1 MASDPSR
8 PLLRL
13 REARA
18 LTRTVRGRNARFP
31 TDFDRSRQ
39 QRVIAP
45 KFERLERAIA
55 LGRDAV
61 IELQDDPSALA
72 PDTLV
77 VFEIQSSLVTF
88 ADAVNAIPGLEL
100 ITEDD
105 GDISDEDG
113 EVLDGHYYAVFTDE
127 RALRELLALWHR
139 WSNGEALPAS
149 QRAWAKIFACLC
161 DLRRWGPR
169 DRVSTVH
176 ADAIRRAVEHLNEG
190 EAVHLELEM
199 TFRRGAA
206 ADAARARIRG
216 ELAEFVATE
225 INSVRYEEFAF
236 DALLVEVSPAGAIAI
251 ADRLQ
256 SSLAGLKDTFRIR
269 PQSVGYGTS
278 GDDRD
283 TAAPRNDDPA
293 RGQPIA
299 ALFDGVPLSNH
310 PYLVQRLTIDD
321 PDDIT
326 QQSIGSRFHG
336 TAMASIVIYGD
347 LNRNS
352 EAARRPIY
360 VRPLMADTDNVPDRD
375 NERTLPNRILVDDLV
390 RAVRRIKVGQEG
402 LPPQAPEVVVIN
414 LSFGIPDLIFDG
426 TMSPLARCLDW
437 LAWEY
442 GVLFVI
448 SAGNCSGPL
457 TVGAFPDEA
466 SFIAASNNDRTEAVL
481 SALRDVRI
489 NQSLLS
495 PAEAM
500 NALTVGALHADEIGT
515 AATIGQSY
523 DPLPNGRLPSLLSRM
538 GLGYGRSAK
547 PDLVAPGGR
556 LRVQLRPLERPVV
569 FSRHVRPSRLGG
581 LRVAGGMDTAGPQLS
596 WSGATSAAA
605 AVTTHALHKVHDALE
620 EGYGDTFLN
629 LPDAHRA
636 LLLKALVVHRAQRP
650 TDELERIERVFGSGQ
665 DRHASLQKADIA
677 SLFGFGEL
685 DEDSSTSCAFNRATG
700 WATGELRENGGLAF
714 SFPLPEGLVGQR
726 VTKAITATVCWFSPI
741 FPGRQGYKAIRLVV
755 DEQEPTFGPLIA
767 SLGTKAS
774 SMQLDSNGTRRGTV
788 YHRRWDGQRAANF
801 QLGTA
806 LEIKVSR
813 MPNIAA
819 NTAELVP
826 FALAVTIETDANI
839 PIYEQVLNLIDV
851 RLRPRIRQPVVA

>member
-1 MASDPSR
+1 LEFA
-8 PLLRL
+8 
-13 REARA
+13 
-18 LTRTVRGRNARFP
+18 
-31 TDFDRSRQ
+31 RQ

-45 KFERLERAIA
+45 KFDRLERAFEQ
-55 LGRDAV
+55 GREAV

-77 VFEIQSSLVTF
+77 VFEVQSSLVTF
-88 ADAVNAIPGLEL
+88 AEAVNAIPGLEL
-100 ITEDD
+100 VSEED
-105 GDISDEDG
+105 GDITDE
-113 EVLDGHYYAVFTDE
+113 ENEILDGHYYAVFTDE
-127 RALRELLALWHR
+127 QALRELLSLWRR
-139 WSNGEALPAS
+139 WSNGEALPAP
-149 QRAWAKIFACLC
+149 QRAWAKVFACLN
-161 DLRRWGPR
+161 DLRRWGPS
-169 DRVSTVH
+169 DRVSAVH
-176 ADAIRRAVEHLNEG
+176 ADAIRRAVEHLSEG
-190 EAVHLELEM
+190 ETIHLEVEL
-199 TFRRGAA
+199 TFRRGGAA
-206 ADAARARIRG
+206 GDAARTRIRG
-216 ELAEFVATE
+216 ALAEFGAEE
-225 INSVRYEEFAF
+225 INSARYEEFAF
-236 DALLVEVSPAGAIAI
+236 DALLVKVSPADAIAI

-256 SSLAGLKDTFRIR
+256 DSLAGLRDTFRIR
-269 PQSVGYGTS
+269 PQSVGRGTS

-283 TAAPRNDDPA
+283 AAAPRNDDPA
-293 RGQPIA
+293 LGQPIA
-299 ALFDGVPLSNH
+299 ALFDGVPVANH
-310 PYLVQRLTIDD
+310 PYLAQRLTVDD
-321 PDDIT
+321 PDDVT
-326 QQSIGSRFHG
+326 SQSIGSRFHG
-336 TAMASIVIYGD
+336 TAMASLVVYGD
-347 LNRNS
+347 LNKNL
-352 EAARRPIY
+352 EVARRPIY
-360 VRPLMADTDNVPDRD
+360 VRPFMADTDNFLDSD

-390 RAVRRIKVGQEG
+390 RAIRRIKVGEDG
-402 LPPQAPEVVVIN
+402 VPPQAPEVVVVN

-448 SAGNCSGPL
+448 SAGNCSEPL

-466 SFIAASNNDRTEAVL
+466 SFLAASNDDRTEAVL

-489 NQSLLS
+489 GQSLLS

-515 AATIGQSY
+515 AATVGQSY
-523 DPLPNGRLPSLLSRM
+523 DPLPDSRLPSLLSRI

-547 PDLVAPGGR
+547 PDLIAPGGR
-556 LRVQLRPLERPVV
+556 LRVHARPLERPIVL
-569 FSRHVRPSRLGG
+569 SRHIRPSRLGG
-581 LRVAGGMDTAGPQLS
+581 LRVASGVDAAGPRLS

-620 EGYGDTFLN
+620 EAYGDVFLN

-650 TDELERIERVFGSGQ
+650 TVELDRVERVFGAGQ
-665 DRHASLQKADIA
+665 DRHATLQKADIA

-714 SFPLPEGLVGQR
+714 SFPLPEGLIGQR
-726 VTKAITATVCWFSPI
+726 VPKAITATVCWFSPI
-741 FPGRQGYKAIRLVV
+741 LPGRQGYKAIRLVV
-755 DEQEPTFGPLIA
+755 DEQEPSFGPLIA

-774 SMQLDSNGTRRGTV
+774 SLQLDSNGTRRGTV
-788 YHRRWDGQRAANF
+788 FQRRWDGQRAANF
-801 QLGTA
+801 QVGTS

-826 FALAVTIETDANI
+826 FALAVTIETDENI
-839 PIYEQVLNLIDV
+839 PIYEQVLNSIDV
-851 RLRPRIRQPVVA
+851 ALRPRIRQPVTIR